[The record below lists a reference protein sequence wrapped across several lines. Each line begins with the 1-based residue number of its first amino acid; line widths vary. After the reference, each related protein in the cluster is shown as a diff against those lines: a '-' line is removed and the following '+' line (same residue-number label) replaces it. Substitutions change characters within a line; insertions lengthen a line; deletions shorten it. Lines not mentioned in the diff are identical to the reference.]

1 MKVCVIGGTN
11 PATNPKWLDFAED
24 LGKRMCDAHFEMVW
38 GGNAFGVLSHIHK
51 KYVKYDKPNTLVM
64 PDTYKDDLKVM
75 KTDKVVATELVVERT
90 HEMFLLANHGAILC
104 VPGGI
109 GTIYEFWTAIEGLR
123 AGEYDFD
130 IIMLNY
136 KGFFDDQL
144 KFFDFI
150 NQEGFTKIG
159 KGGAPYK
166 IEPTDLF
173 KVVTTPEEVLVELE
187 KIRDKRDVKKFCKKT
202 PHDK

>member
-1 MKVCVIGGTN
+1 MKVCICGGTN
-11 PATNPKWLDFAED
+11 PATNKKWLGFATELGD
-24 LGKRMCDAHFEMVW
+24 LMTKCGNDFEMVW
-38 GGNAFGVLSHIHK
+38 GGNAFGVLSNIHK
-51 KYVKYDKPNTLVM
+51 EYIDKDKTNTLFL
-64 PDTYKDDLKVM
+64 PDAYEDDLKVM
-75 KTDKVVATELVVERT
+75 QTDKIVRTELVIERT
-90 HEMFLLANHGAILC
+90 HQMFLEVQNAAVVI

-109 GTIYEFWTAIEGLR
+109 GTIYEFWSAVEGLR

-144 KFFDFI
+144 AWFDFI
-150 NQEGFTKIG
+150 NKEGFTKIG

-173 KVVTTPEEVLVELE
+173 KVVETPAQVISELQ
-187 KIRDKRDVKKFCKKT
+187 KTRKKRES
-202 PHDK
+202 